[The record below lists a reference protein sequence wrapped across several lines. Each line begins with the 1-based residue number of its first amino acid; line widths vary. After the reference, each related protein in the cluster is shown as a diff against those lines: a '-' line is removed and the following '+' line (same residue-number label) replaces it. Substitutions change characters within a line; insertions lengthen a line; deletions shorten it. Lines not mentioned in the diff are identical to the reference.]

1 MAVSI
6 MALTMKTMTMAR
18 LQQLIALGLSALA
31 GLWALAA
38 VHSGRPAW
46 AGAGLAAIVLGYGLF
61 MAVEFAVMWV
71 VHGDDPTPRANLRQL
86 LGAWWGAV
94 CAGPRVFCW
103 QQPFQSG
110 RHPDH
115 LPPQAQARAVLLV
128 HGYVCNR
135 GFWNRWM
142 PRLRSRGLPHLAV
155 TLEPGFGSIQAYAGQ
170 IEAAVRRI
178 EQATGRAPVIVAH
191 SMGGLA
197 VRAWMAAH
205 DAAARVHR
213 VVTLGTPH
221 HGTWAARWGW
231 TANAREM
238 RPGSALLRALEA
250 AEGERALGRWTCYY
264 SHCDNVVYP
273 ASTATLRGADNRHVP
288 GRAHVHLMDHGD
300 VFEEVVSL
308 ALEA

>member
-1 MAVSI
+1 MAV
-6 MALTMKTMTMAR
+6 TMKTMTMAR
-18 LQQLIALGLSALA
+18 LQQLITLGLLALA
-31 GLWALAA
+31 GLWALGAMQA
-38 VHSGRPAW
+38 GRPAW

-61 MAVEFAVMWV
+61 MAMEFVVMRV
-71 VHGDDPTPRANLRQL
+71 VHGRDPTPRANLRQL

-94 CAGPRVFCW
+94 RAGPRVFCW
-103 QQPFQSG
+103 QQPFRAQVHS
-110 RHPDH
+110 DH
-115 LPPQAQARAVLLV
+115 LPPSAKARAVLLV

-142 PRLRSRGLPHLAV
+142 PRLRERGVPYLAV
-155 TLEPGFGSIQAYAGQ
+155 TLEPGFGSIAAYAGQ
-170 IEAAVRRI
+170 LEQAVRRI

-205 DAAARVHR
+205 GGESRVHR
-213 VVTLGTPH
+213 AVSIGTPH
-221 HGTWAARWGW
+221 RGTWAARWGW

-238 RPGSALLRALEA
+238 RPESDLLRALEA
-250 AEGERALGRWTCYY
+250 AEGEGAGGRWTCFY

-300 VFEEVVSL
+300 VFEEVVRL
-308 ALEA
+308 AGEA